1 MLVRTLEKE
10 KIQSKKFR
18 RMVTIM
24 ELHVVN
30 MEAEFNECCN
40 DQVRK
45 AHNTGINQHPFSMKN
60 LLRCDVEH
68 TV

>member
-1 MLVRTLEKE
+1 
-10 KIQSKKFR
+10 
-18 RMVTIM
+18 M

-45 AHNTGINQHPFSMKN
+45 AHNTRINQHPCSMQN